1 MADTKSYRISRA
13 ELDKWVAALMSG
25 GKQVIAPV
33 ERRGVRAFRV
43 LTSGEELCLDDG
55 KTQWS
60 PKEHLF
66 PRTEELFSHRVDDG
80 KIHLTEPVG
89 PKSDRVLFGVRPCD
103 ASGLGCVDDVLGP
116 DAIYARRRARTFIV
130 ALACPDS
137 EPECFCT
144 AVGGAP
150 DGTEGSD
157 VLVVPLPKAWLV
169 RSLTAGGETLLA
181 STSKHW
187 KEASDEDWATAK
199 AQGEKVAKKMR
210 GQPIA
215 RDWAQKLEERFESGT
230 WGQLAKSCVGCSIC
244 TYVCPSCTCFNVE
257 DEGSAACA
265 SRCRSWDSCS
275 YGNFTLH
282 ASGHNPRPDQASRYR
297 QRVLHKF
304 SYFPQAHGGKPMCVG
319 CGRCANL
326 CPVGLDIHE
335 AVHAVMSK
343 EASHAG

>member
-13 ELDKWVAALMSG
+13 ELDKWVAGSD
-25 GKQVIAPV
+25 
-33 ERRGVRAFRV
+33 ERRQAGHRAGRAARSSSVSRAHVGRGALPRRRQDPVVAERAFV
-43 LTSGEELCLDDG
+43 PGA
-55 KTQWS
+55 
-60 PKEHLF
+60 
-66 PRTEELFSHRVDDG
+66 TEELFSHRVDDG

-89 PKSDRVLFGVRPCD
+89 PKSDPRLVRRSALRRVRPRVRGRR
-103 ASGLGCVDDVLGP
+103 ARP

-157 VLVVPLPKAWLV
+157 VFGGAAAEGLA
-169 RSLTAGGETLLA
+169 RSLAHGGWRDALGEHEQALERGLRRGLG
-181 STSKHW
+181 HRQ
-187 KEASDEDWATAK
+187 

-244 TYVCPSCTCFNVE
+244 TYVCPSCTC
-257 DEGSAACA
+257 S
-265 SRCRSWDSCS
+265 
-275 YGNFTLH
+275 T
-282 ASGHNPRPDQASRYR
+282 
-297 QRVLHKF
+297 
-304 SYFPQAHGGKPMCVG
+304 
-319 CGRCANL
+319 
-326 CPVGLDIHE
+326 
-335 AVHAVMSK
+335 
-343 EASHAG
+343 